1 MTFKELRD
9 QLNELDEDQLD
20 CEVDMYDESMSVF
33 FKDLFYSIIVS
44 DIKYKIVAKQCTYFL

>member
-1 MTFKELRD
+1 MRRMIMTFKELRD

-33 FKDLFYSIIVS
+33 FNDLFYSIIVS
-44 DIKYKIVAKQCTYFL
+44 DIKYKVVAK

>member
-1 MTFKELRD
+1 MIMTFKELRD

-44 DIKYKIVAKQCTYFL
+44 DIKYKIVAK

>member
-1 MTFKELRD
+1 MRRMIMTFKELRD

-44 DIKYKIVAKQCTYFL
+44 DIKYKIVAK